1 MRATNCIDATVAGD
15 SYINALRDVNCPSIL
30 ALFIGTNTP
39 ILLVRDSTNPSKVT
53 GRYIAIDPPVLRA

>member
-1 MRATNCIDATVAGD
+1 M
-15 SYINALRDVNCPSIL
+15 L

-53 GRYIAIDPPVLRA
+53 GRYIIIDPLVL